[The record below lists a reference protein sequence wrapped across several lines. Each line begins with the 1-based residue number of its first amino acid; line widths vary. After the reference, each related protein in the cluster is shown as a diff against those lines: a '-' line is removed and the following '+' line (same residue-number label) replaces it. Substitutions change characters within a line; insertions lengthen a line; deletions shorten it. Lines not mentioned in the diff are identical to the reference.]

1 VERICLPNQP
11 DIALEYD
18 ASNEREFGPCPDC
31 GQKTKRVWGYV
42 YRDDAAIAAYFVEWT
57 PSHQEKDAVFDLII
71 GKWGES
77 VTANERKAI
86 SVAFRVLNSG
96 PSFMVQDAGARR
108 IGSSPLVSEALNR
121 KDVIGTHIAE
131 EVFEVCDLIYLA
143 DPRIADLRQ

>member
-1 VERICLPNQP
+1 MALCLYKNSTKMGRER
-11 DIALEYD
+11 D
-18 ASNEREFGPCPDC
+18 R
-31 GQKTKRVWGYV
+31 
-42 YRDDAAIAAYFVEWT
+42 
-57 PSHQEKDAVFDLII
+57 
-71 GKWGES
+71 
-77 VTANERKAI
+77 ERKAI

-131 EVFEVCDLIYLA
+131 EIFEVCDLIYLA